1 MDCEDAKLLAQQAY
15 DSAKSAHKRLD
26 VLEKEVSDIHELTA
40 SINVVNEKVDTLTD
54 NMSEIKNEVRKF
66 SQRPGQMW
74 DKLVAA
80 MIGAAGSGLVGALL
94 TLILK

>member
-1 MDCEDAKLLAQQAY
+1 MDCEDAKLLVQQAL
-15 DSAKSAHKRLD
+15 DSARSAHKRLD
-26 VLEKEVSDIHELTA
+26 GLEKEVSDIHELTA
-40 SINVVNEKVDTLTD
+40 SIKVVNEKVDNLTD
-54 NMSEIKNEVRKF
+54 HIDEIKDDVRKV
-66 SQRPGQMW
+66 SQRPAQWW

>member
-1 MDCEDAKLLAQQAY
+1 MDYEDAKLLAQQAY

-26 VLEKEVSDIHELTA
+26 TLEKEVGDIHELTA
-40 SINVVNEKVDTLTD
+40 SIKVVSEKVDDLTGD
-54 NMSEIKNEVRKF
+54 MNEIKTDVKKF